1 MPIYDFEVP
10 DGRIISLESDTV
22 PTEAQVMEVYKTLPP
37 VQAQQPQQPEPQ
49 PETPLDRLKQQR
61 TVSPEQMAT
70 LPTGTAIG
78 SGLYVYDRQP
88 GQPEM
93 TSAEGFRR
101 AAMTQAPT
109 VATATDRDEFKLGG
123 VLPIPAGFLPPV
135 ASGIGQPKD
144 AQSVFLDA
152 AAREASKRDFL
163 RQQEEGIG
171 SSALRDVGEVFG
183 KDVLTEQYGAPPRE
197 MVKTDAGAVPRQDE
211 ASFASAF
218 PGEVAAWYADLAAD
232 PLGTARYNPVEA
244 GLEVIGLPGVARGIT
259 KLRAMGKAKEAD
271 AAVDAVK
278 TANKAKHAD
287 DPVAASRA
295 GLDEPPQGSVL
306 DELLEGTVVAS
317 EPAVK
322 AMKAR
327 SGVATEAL
335 VQSAKADEALRQ
347 ADPDRFLG
355 ERSGAPVRSLR
366 KRDIDRL
373 RKGGQAI
380 RPNAPPHEQLLIDA
394 MDKGLDTAE
403 GAAETARKMLQE
415 NRVGTL
421 EETAGVFARLTKV
434 AEEEALYRQAADSFE
449 ELGQEIPEAI
459 VSNLN
464 SLGQEIIDL
473 SAALSKAGTVASDR
487 LKLQNMRAPG
497 ASGIQNLI
505 KRATAQKGAEL
516 SLDEVSVLNRFAAN
530 AVEIQNSINDVL
542 LASAKR
548 QGKGVSDLIIDG
560 TGIPVSASGKEVD
573 DLMARYGALERNSE
587 LASRVINR
595 LNPNYGTGAS
605 GFVKN
610 NFMALATI
618 PKMIMAGA
626 DLSSRLRQGIWGH
639 IVAPM
644 AQMEGWRAMM
654 KSAKPGFAG
663 KVRHPTM
670 PDKLITSRD
679 YALLSQRK
687 ALTGM
692 YEGISKEE
700 AARQQII
707 NKFLR
712 QMDISFTGIG
722 DVRDPLN
729 VMMGKK
735 PGSLAGLDRKEEL
748 FIGNTTQM
756 LLDLLDAQLLDK
768 GSRVRAAALT
778 TAKGAA
784 SALKKYGEFS
794 ERTFAIGLNH
804 DRRNAAIR
812 LLGLEDLNADEMA
825 KAYDAYMDRFG
836 KSGFK
841 SVGDLV
847 NITYGRG
854 NLLDLEKAGF
864 WNSALNMIMFSP
876 RFAMSRFQNVLF
888 PFVDFQAL
896 KNRQG
901 LRSPVLAKMLDPKNF
916 AATVAEGAA
925 IGLSPAGKNS
935 RLFKA
940 ARKLR
945 SPEYIDDV
953 DDIVVREAMLAATRV
968 AAAIGLA
975 NLAGDTFFN
984 KELFSTDM
992 SSGSDWLKLKTP
1004 GTNTRLD
1011 LLGGL
1016 QGPVRLLSTL
1026 YTGKR
1031 YNLSGDEAE
1040 LDKDFG
1046 YTRYNE
1052 MGRFMRQKM
1061 SPQASFVWDRVV
1073 GKDFKGE
1080 ETDLAQTA
1088 AQSVTPIIIQDM
1100 IESGLVPLPNMVQ
1113 ELYGSEGSQLG
1124 LDSLLVLPAI
1134 FGVGYSDIK
1143 PKYRVK

>member
-10 DGRIISLESDTV
+10 DGRIISLEADSV
-22 PTEAQVMEVYKTLPP
+22 PTEAQVMEVYNTLPP
-37 VQAQQPQQPEPQ
+37 IQPQPQ
-49 PETPLDRLKQQR
+49 TPLARLKEQR
-61 TVSPEQMAT
+61 TLSPEQIAT

-109 VATATDRDEFKLGG
+109 VATATERDEFKLGG

-144 AQSVFLDA
+144 AQSVFLEA

-163 RQQEEGIG
+163 KQQEEGIG
-171 SSALRDVGEVFG
+171 SSALRDVGEIFG
-183 KDVLTEQYGAPPRE
+183 TDVLTEQYGAPPQE

-218 PGEVAAWYADLAAD
+218 PGEVAAWYADLSAD
-232 PLGTARYNPVEA
+232 PLATARYNPIEA

-259 KLRAMGKAKEAD
+259 KLRAMGKVKEAD

-278 TANKAKHAD
+278 AANKAKHAD
-287 DPVAASRA
+287 DPVAASKA

-317 EPAVK
+317 GPAIK
-322 AMKAR
+322 AMKSR

-335 VQSAKADEALRQ
+335 IESAKADEIARE
-347 ADPDRFLG
+347 ANPDLFLG
-355 ERSGAPVRSLR
+355 ERSGAPVRTLR
-366 KRDIDRL
+366 KQDLDKLRRDGASM
-373 RKGGQAI
+373 K
-380 RPNAPPHEQLLIDA
+380 PNMPSHEQLLIDA

-403 GAAETARKMLQE
+403 GAAATASKILNNNE
-415 NRVGTL
+415 VGTL
-421 EETAGVFARLTKV
+421 QEVAGLWSRLVTVADEES
-434 AEEEALYRQAADSFE
+434 LYKTLADSYTAIGE
-449 ELGQEIPEAI
+449 VVPAEVVRVGNDLAQEI
-459 VSNLN
+459 V
-464 SLGQEIIDL
+464 DL
-473 SAALSKAGTVASDR
+473 SAAASKAATVASHR
-487 LKLQNMRAPG
+487 LALQKMGKSAT
-497 ASGIQNLI
+497 AIENLI
-505 KRATAQKGAEL
+505 SRGTAQKGAQL
-516 SLDEVSVLNRFAAN
+516 SLEETRALNVFASN
-530 AVEIQNSINDVL
+530 AKEIQSKIDDIL
-542 LASAKR
+542 LTSAKR
-548 QGKGVSDLIIDG
+548 QGKDVSDLIIDG
-560 TGIPVSASGKEVD
+560 TGIPTSASGKEID
-573 DLMARYGALERNSE
+573 DLMAQYGARERNAE
-587 LASRVINR
+587 LASRAINR
-595 LNPNYGTGAS
+595 LNPNYGSGAS
-605 GFVKN
+605 GFIKN
-610 NFMALATI
+610 NFMAISTI

-639 IVAPM
+639 IVAPN
-644 AQMEGWRAMM
+644 AQMEGWKAML

-692 YEGISKEE
+692 YEGISKDE
-700 AARQQII
+700 AARQQVI
-707 NKFLR
+707 NKFIR
-712 QMDISFTGIG
+712 MMDISFTGIG
-722 DVRDPLN
+722 DARDPLN
-729 VMMGKK
+729 VIAGKK
-735 PGSLAGLDRKEEL
+735 GGLLQGFNNREEL
-748 FIGNTTQM
+748 FVGNTTGM

-768 GSRVRAAALT
+768 PSRVKGAAIT
-778 TAKGAA
+778 TAKQAA
-784 SALKKYGEFS
+784 SLLKKYGEFS

-812 LLGLEDLNADEMA
+812 LLGLEDMNADELT
-825 KAYDAYMDRFG
+825 DAYNAYMKRFG
-836 KSGFK
+836 KKGFK

-864 WNSALNMIMFSP
+864 WNAALNMIMFSP

-888 PFVDFQAL
+888 PFIDFQTL
-896 KNRQG
+896 KAEKK

-916 AATVAEGAA
+916 AAGVAEGAA
-925 IGLSPAGKNS
+925 IGLSPTGKNS

-945 SPEYIDDV
+945 NPDYIDDV
-953 DDIVVREAMLAATRV
+953 DDIVVREAMLASTRI

-992 SSGSDWLKLKTP
+992 NSGSDWLKLKTP
-1004 GTNTRLD
+1004 ETNTRLD

-1016 QGPVRLLSTL
+1016 QGPVRLMSTL

-1031 YNLSGDEAE
+1031 YNLAGDEAE

-1080 ETDLAQTA
+1080 ETDIVQTA
-1088 AQSVTPIIIQDM
+1088 AQSVTPIILQDM
-1100 IESGLVPLPNMVQ
+1100 IESGLVPLPNMIQ
-1113 ELYGSEGSQLG
+1113 ELYGAEGSQLG

-1134 FGVGYSDIK
+1134 FGVGYSDIEPRLK
-1143 PKYRVK
+1143 